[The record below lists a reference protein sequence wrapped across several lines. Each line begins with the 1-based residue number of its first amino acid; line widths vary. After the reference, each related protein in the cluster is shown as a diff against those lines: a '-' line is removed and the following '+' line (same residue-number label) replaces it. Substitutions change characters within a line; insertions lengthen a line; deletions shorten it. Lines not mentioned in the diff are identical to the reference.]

1 MRWAEEDFALYEQ
14 ARLAYARLISE
25 YGDTDELLF
34 RMLRYFIRVDNEE
47 EVLVLKDLF
56 VNDPGADI
64 VPEVYAE
71 LGGYLIDKDRIA
83 DVRQILFRALDE
95 EPVLP
100 EAHYHLARLF
110 RELAEPRDER
120 TALENAIRLFEFTDP
135 VNPRSRA
142 LYVDSHTR
150 FGEFFYDNEEFLQA
164 ETQFDRARELYEQS
178 VERGVLEPEF
188 RFGRIYNHLGNI
200 AYYESLDY
208 AIAEQRFNQ
217 AEANRYDTA
226 TLQYKQG
233 YLDYRGRRFDEAL
246 DRFLAAAGP
255 FSANENLNYAT
266 ANTLYYRENYFAAQG
281 YYMGLLE
288 RLQQRR
294 SRIPTLLADEDPDH
308 RSLLE
313 YLIRVNTNLGVTLER
328 LAQLNANP
336 NSAAERRSEALVHLN
351 RANELAV
358 NFARDPE
365 TAVRGDTVN
374 LAFLNQRKILYPES
388 EFELQIY
395 NEIPKD
401 FDRRM
406 LER

>member
-1 MRWAEEDFALYEQ
+1 
-14 ARLAYARLISE
+14 
-25 YGDTDELLF
+25 
-34 RMLRYFIRVDNEE
+34 
-47 EVLVLKDLF
+47 
-56 VNDPGADI
+56 
-64 VPEVYAE
+64 
-71 LGGYLIDKDRIA
+71 
-83 DVRQILFRALDE
+83 
-95 EPVLP
+95 
-100 EAHYHLARLF
+100 
-110 RELAEPRDER
+110 
-120 TALENAIRLFEFTDP
+120 
-135 VNPRSRA
+135 
-142 LYVDSHTR
+142 
-150 FGEFFYDNEEFLQA
+150 
-164 ETQFDRARELYEQS
+164 
-178 VERGVLEPEF
+178 VLEPEF

-246 DRFLAAAGP
+246 DRFLDAAGP